1 MPDETSAQLP
11 AQDLVHQLP
20 IDSLI
25 PNPNQPRRSFDEEKL
40 EELAQSISIHGVI
53 QPLIVRPSA
62 QEGLY
67 DIIAGERRWKA
78 AKMAGLQT
86 IPALVRDAVDSRKN
100 LELSLIENIQRE
112 DLNPIEKAKGYH
124 ALLEDFAL
132 TQEEVATR
140 VGQKRAT
147 IANMVRLL
155 DLPQDIQDRVASGTL
170 SMGHARTLLA
180 LPDREQQRALADR
193 IIKEQLSVRDVERA
207 VQEMLTPPEEPKLTP
222 QPQPKPPH
230 IIELEERIM
239 QKLGCKTCIQNIS
252 NNRGKLIVEFADNN
266 DFERILECLGIQTEM

>member
-1 MPDETSAQLP
+1 
-11 AQDLVHQLP
+11 
-20 IDSLI
+20 
-25 PNPNQPRRSFDEEKL
+25 
-40 EELAQSISIHGVI
+40 
-53 QPLIVRPSA
+53 
-62 QEGLY
+62 
-67 DIIAGERRWKA
+67 
-78 AKMAGLQT
+78 
-86 IPALVRDAVDSRKN
+86 VDSRKN